1 MFKEHLFFYKQS
13 PYQRIAFFNESD
25 GSYSLT
31 LDDMKLLKNQELFEI
46 RKSEE
51 LQSQRL
57 TPTSKENTLEV
68 TIVSKRRGAW
78 APFGV

>member
-1 MFKEHLFFYKQS
+1 MTDNEIIYMIWGMDPLKKQFE
-13 PYQRIAFFNESD
+13 IAP
-25 GSYSLT
+25 YSLT
-31 LDDMKLLKNQELFEI
+31 SDDMKLLKNQELFEI

-68 TIVSKRRGAW
+68 TIVSTRRGAW

>member
-1 MFKEHLFFYKQS
+1 MTDNEIIYMIWGMDPLKKQFE
-13 PYQRIAFFNESD
+13 IAP
-25 GSYSLT
+25 YSLT
-31 LDDMKLLKNQELFEI
+31 LDDMKLLKNQEIFEI

>member
-1 MFKEHLFFYKQS
+1 MTDNEIINMIWGMDPLKKQFE
-13 PYQRIAFFNESD
+13 IAP
-25 GSYSLT
+25 YSLAS
-31 LDDMKLLKNQELFEI
+31 DDIKLLKKQELFEI

-68 TIVSKRRGAW
+68 TIVK
-78 APFGV
+78 